1 MSPSMRARLPLPEEM
16 GRESD
21 VEERS
26 EREDEASG
34 TDGEGETRRIS

>member
-1 MSPSMRARLPLPEEM
+1 MPEEM

-26 EREDEASG
+26 EREDEGSG
-34 TDGEGETRRIS
+34 TEGEGDRRFT